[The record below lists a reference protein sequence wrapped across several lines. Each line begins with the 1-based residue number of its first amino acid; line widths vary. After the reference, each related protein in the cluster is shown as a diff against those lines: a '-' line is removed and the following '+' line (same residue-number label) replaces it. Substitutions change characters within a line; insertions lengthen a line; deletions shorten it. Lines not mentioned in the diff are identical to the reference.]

1 MSQKLFPFFGILLVI
16 VGASAND
23 IFLNQK
29 NSITSKIEELIPKD
43 ARRFYNE
50 LSSEDREVLQDVVQ
64 NGNKFPTTDAL
75 LDNIKGRSS
84 ILYDKAVRLIG
95 GFREA
100 LDSLGPDARKFVDD
114 TIDRLRNL
122 GTNITIDKI
131 KSEFLNAADRYQQ
144 LSADAREDLKNAFP
158 MVAGVFQNPVFRG
171 LTSMVFGVSLDDF
184 NTNPNPVTLAP
195 SGPEVNGDSTIEP
208 PVISV
213 TASPP
218 SDSSN

>member
-1 MSQKLFPFFGILLVI
+1 MFQKQFYLLFILVI
-16 VGASAND
+16 TYVTSND

-29 NSITSKIEELIPKD
+29 NSITSKIEEIIPKD

-50 LSSEDREVLQDVVQ
+50 LSSEDKAVLEDVVK
-64 NGNKFPTTDAL
+64 NGNKFETTDAL

-84 ILYDKAVRLIG
+84 ILYDKAVGLIG
-95 GFREA
+95 GFKES
-100 LDSLGPDARKFVDD
+100 LDSLGAEARKFVDD
-114 TIDRLRNL
+114 TIDRLREL

-131 KSEFLNAADRYQQ
+131 KSELLNAADRYQQ

-158 MVAGVFQNPVFRG
+158 IVAGAFQNPVFRS
-171 LTSMVFGVSLDDF
+171 LASMVFGVSFDNF

-195 SGPEVNGDSTIEP
+195 SSPEGDGGDSTIEP

-213 TASPP
+213 TASL
-218 SDSSN
+218 